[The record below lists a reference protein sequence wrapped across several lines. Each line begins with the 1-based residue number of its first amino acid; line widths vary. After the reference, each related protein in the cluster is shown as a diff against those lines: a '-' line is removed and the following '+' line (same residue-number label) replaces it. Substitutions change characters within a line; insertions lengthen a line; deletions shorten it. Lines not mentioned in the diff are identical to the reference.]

1 MLGGLGNP
9 IGAVLGGMLIG
20 LIETGS
26 AGYVTSVFKDAIAL
40 GLLILVLIVKPDG
53 LLGRAEAK
61 RV

>member
-1 MLGGLGNP
+1 
-9 IGAVLGGMLIG
+9 MLIG
-20 LIETGS
+20 LIETVS